1 MSSRISWFGCS
12 ASSGSQAPPFSSAQP
27 FYRWASSRDCW
38 QDRGALTRGT
48 PRHSIHALP
57 SSHCP
62 SDLAFVVFSLSSPS
76 SGTCSRFTH
85 ASGLLPRGLC
95 TCGPLYLQCSFH
107 TCPPGSL
114 ISPSGPYL
122 NITFSV
128 RHALTTLFKIIT
140 NSPSPSP
147 QRVTASN
154 KGSIPLPLGLPLPRS
169 CAPGAWRLIRLP
181 PSSLPSGPSR
191 MSGPWIPWRKEGHE
205 TDNIQ
210 TKKWGRKDVFK
221 DGVPICRPRPQ
232 PSPTR
237 ILTTFFLCGASTSNQ
252 QEGTFFGSSVGMGS
266 ASVGEG

>member
-1 MSSRISWFGCS
+1 MG
-12 ASSGSQAPPFSSAQP
+12 AQ
-27 FYRWASSRDCW
+27 RH
-38 QDRGALTRGT
+38 QDPRLLLSLLLSHSTDGLHRETVGKIGAHLHGAHPDTVYMLCR
-48 PRHSIHALP
+48 LP
-57 SSHCP
+57 IVPQTWRS
-62 SDLAFVVFSLSSPS
+62 VVFSLSSPS

-191 MSGPWIPWRKEGHE
+191 MSGP
-205 TDNIQ
+205 
-210 TKKWGRKDVFK
+210 
-221 DGVPICRPRPQ
+221 
-232 PSPTR
+232 
-237 ILTTFFLCGASTSNQ
+237 
-252 QEGTFFGSSVGMGS
+252 
-266 ASVGEG
+266 